1 MFNKIFE
8 QDDVPGRAEGSMLA
22 HLREGGK
29 LVVFLDVIFYGGQ
42 QFLFVLGEVGF
53 SHVTI
58 TIGCRLPSVFSVST
72 AQCAGVTHCAR
83 NNVTS
88 SPS

>member
-1 MFNKIFE
+1 
-8 QDDVPGRAEGSMLA
+8 
-22 HLREGGK
+22 
-29 LVVFLDVIFYGGQ
+29 VFLDVIFYGSQ

-72 AQCAGVTHCAR
+72 AQCAGVEHCAWS
-83 NNVTS
+83 NVTS